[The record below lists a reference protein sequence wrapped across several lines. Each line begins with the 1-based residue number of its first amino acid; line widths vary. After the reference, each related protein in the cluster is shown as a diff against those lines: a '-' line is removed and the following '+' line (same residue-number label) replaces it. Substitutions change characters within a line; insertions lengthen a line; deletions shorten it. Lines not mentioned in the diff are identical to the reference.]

1 MFSITYTFYIYHF
14 LFNSK
19 RIIFISYDIKK
30 FHRSSTFADTSAI
43 LDISAIIAEISAIED
58 INLMANT
65 SVSTALITVVTAVI
79 TAVIT
84 KVPCASQDALV
95 ISAVIT

>member
-1 MFSITYTFYIYHF
+1 MLLKEKFTSSIAD
-14 LFNSK
+14 
-19 RIIFISYDIKK
+19 ISAMI
-30 FHRSSTFADTSAI
+30 A
-43 LDISAIIAEISAIED
+43 DISAIEG

-65 SVSTALITVVTAVI
+65 SVSNALITVVTVVI